1 MVPVQVVAILSL
13 EMEQPDMR
21 MLSERGPRPL
31 PVLTHGKWESEI
43 MWQVGETMD
52 KWSLGNGLVIL
63 TLGGVSVS
71 DDWTRWS

>member
-21 MLSERGPRPL
+21 MLSERGSGPL
-31 PVLTHGKWESEI
+31 LVLTHGKWESEI
-43 MWQVGETMD
+43 KWQVGETMD

-63 TLGGVSVS
+63 TLGGVSIS